1 MTTLCWGQHYR
12 GRVAGLLPVLR
23 GQPPVLGRLPGQRL
37 RPPLVPAVDLVLGV
51 LGPRAAA
58 QLLRRDERD
67 VAVPDADLGGRS
79 EVRGG
84 EVRGRG
90 YLLAGSEGLLGAESL
105 PHDSSVP
112 AVCPNNGETPDHLFT
127 KQLIIAAIA
136 AHRQFL
142 YIITWVRCWCY
153 VMVIINYCKW
163 TT

>member
-1 MTTLCWGQHYR
+1 MRTLCWGQHYR

-37 RPPLVPAVDLVLGV
+37 RPPLVAAVDLVLGV

-84 EVRGRG
+84 EVEAEVTFSLGVRDCWGRSLSLMTPVCQRCVPTMG
-90 YLLAGSEGLLGAESL
+90 KLLIT
-105 PHDSSVP
+105 SSQS
-112 AVCPNNGETPDHLFT
+112 N
-127 KQLIIAAIA
+127 
-136 AHRQFL
+136 
-142 YIITWVRCWCY
+142 
-153 VMVIINYCKW
+153 
-163 TT
+163 